1 MCRIGVEAPADFVET
16 LAAEVKVVHGTA
28 YRSLFLPGID
38 VFDPNPDSIPA
49 MRGMAVGRIR
59 RGLAPERNDGDDPS
73 KNAGPARWS
82 RSERRC
88 AAPNRVALSPCLS
101 GSCS

>member
-1 MCRIGVEAPADFVET
+1 MRFDVPETRRVEEI
-16 LAAEVKVVHGTA
+16 
-28 YRSLFLPGID
+28 LPGID

-59 RGLAPERNDGDDPS
+59 RGLAPLRGDGDDPS
-73 KNAGPARWS
+73 KNAGPAPNV
-82 RSERRC
+82 RC
-88 AAPNRVALSPCLS
+88 GGGPRGVRLSPWRS